1 MAVRRALAEAE
12 ADEVVD
18 LPPGQTAM
26 LMVASLF
33 KGKSTTTPG
42 DLGRW
47 FAVWFFFVDSILF

>member
-47 FAVWFFFVDSILF
+47 FAVWFFVF